1 MAGKNNPDSTL
12 VNVGVLV
19 EPELF
24 QEFDAL
30 VKQRYLQK
38 TSVLRRLISDF
49 IETGKF
55 TTEVSNG

>member
-1 MAGKNNPDSTL
+1 MASKNNPDGTR

-30 VKQRYLQK
+30 VKQRCLQK

-49 IETGKF
+49 VETGKF